1 MLGGATIT
9 LLDSRRKKE
18 NYLDRTLV
26 LTQSLETDILLS
38 FKRSSLFLSPSH
50 TPFFFLYKHS
60 NHTFYT
66 FLSPTNILPYIYI
79 YLCKWRILESMVN
92 QDQNCTKLDIFYLQ
106 MWYYIQLSQ
115 NVKKENQKITTTHW
129 NIMSS
134 AQKEREVEWLIS
146 NPKRRDLVFVIQHF

>member
-38 FKRSSLFLSPSH
+38 FKRSSLSLLHTHPS
-50 TPFFFLYKHS
+50 S
-60 NHTFYT
+60 FYT
-66 FLSPTNILPYIYI
+66 NTPITHSIHFFHQQTSYHIYICI
-79 YLCKWRILESMVN
+79 YLCKLRILESIVN

-115 NVKKENQKITTTHW
+115 NVKKEYQKITTTHW